1 MPRSKGT
8 VVKRKGRH
16 KILSGYCSMGLCEG
30 TKPKSASGKAL
41 RTCHWW
47 LECPCK
53 CHADIDEMFES
64 MGMERKLMSNPE
76 YSPDMGN
83 FIMPDPFDETLEK
96 PFVKKGGPI
105 DTERVG
111 TQGLNSDRILSGE
124 VFAPTVSGRRAKGQ
138 LEYQVLEACNK
149 AVVNW
154 PEEIEITPKRI
165 AEYIANR
172 EGIEP
177 PSTGAIDA
185 VWNRWVK
192 MKFAE
197 KGSKPV
203 RFLGFTGGDTQTID
217 ELERVKYKYK
227 QDTRRQVASDKRN
240 LRR

>member
-1 MPRSKGT
+1 M
-8 VVKRKGRH
+8 
-16 KILSGYCSMGLCEG
+16 
-30 TKPKSASGKAL
+30 
-41 RTCHWW
+41 W
-47 LECPCK
+47 LECPCQ
-53 CHADIDEMFES
+53 CHKDIDEMFEL

-83 FIMPDPFDETLEK
+83 FIMPDPFDHSLETPHRERRGPLA
-96 PFVKKGGPI
+96 PDRVRTGPI
-105 DTERVG
+105 
-111 TQGLNSDRILSGE
+111 NSDRILSGE

-149 AVVNW
+149 AVTNW

-172 EGIEP
+172 EGIEL

-192 MKFAE
+192 MLFAE

-203 RFLGFTGGDTQTID
+203 RFLGFTNGTTQTIED
-217 ELERVKYKYK
+217 LERVKYKFK
-227 QDTRRQVASDKRN
+227 SDNKRQVASDKRN